1 MSKTVYE
8 INMEKEAQARKEEM
22 AAYLSQEMMKRR
34 NCIFRMYLEISTLTQ
49 QEIADITGVTKGTV
63 ARWSNCTVEMSM
75 AKQMY
80 VVDLCMKEEERRGVN
95 YEEE

>member
-1 MSKTVYE
+1 MKSVYE
-8 INMEKEAQARKEEM
+8 INMENEAQERKEKM
-22 AAYLSQEMMKRR
+22 SLYLYEKMMKRR
-34 NCIFRMYLEISTLTQ
+34 NCIFRMYMEISTLTQ

>member
-1 MSKTVYE
+1 MKSVYE
-8 INMEKEAQARKEEM
+8 INMEEEAQKRKDEL
-22 AAYLSQEMMKRR
+22 AAFIWKKMMERR

-80 VVDLCMKEEERRGVN
+80 VVDLCMKEEERSGVN